1 MAAPFHI
8 IAVSPT
14 GRAFTVDVLL
24 PGLNSSEQ
32 VNLEVS
38 ASQIAVESQAVYT
51 RLEVDLPRAVVPGGV
66 TARFK
71 RKSGLLRLKLPFC
84 PSAEPAPF
92 EPERPVEAAANA
104 EASRTQRLERQRESL
119 AGQLLGGPD
128 AVSRSAAAKTE
139 AAPVAPEEVASTEP
153 RQFVTREAATE
164 TKVQQQ
170 RREKQQLKPEP
181 EPEPQP
187 EPEPEPEPETDSL
200 SELLGSMGLSQL
212 SLQRRSPSLPG
223 GCRLSSAV
231 DDAGGKG
238 NAKGARGTADSHAPQ
253 QLDAALRYAPS
264 LTPASFQEGVAGLF
278 HPEFAATAAKMN
290 PILRRVLIDDQVNRA

>member
-104 EASRTQRLERQRESL
+104 EASRTQRLERQRESP

-181 EPEPQP
+181 EAEPQ
-187 EPEPEPEPETDSL
+187 PEPEPETDSL

-223 GCRLSSAV
+223 GRRLSSAV

-238 NAKGARGTADSHAPQ
+238 NAKGARGTADIHAPQ
-253 QLDAALRYAPS
+253 LAAALRYAPS

-278 HPEFAATAAKMN
+278 HPAFAATAAKMN